1 MTGSAEGGPPVEL
14 DPPEETPPE
23 TAPEDPR
30 LGRWLASPPP
40 EGAETRAALVGF
52 PSDEG
57 VRRNG
62 GRPGAA
68 EGPAAV
74 RRELYGLTPDPRDA
88 AREAMVGLLE
98 RTRDLGDVPVSG
110 DVEADQERLADV
122 LARLLE
128 RGVVPV
134 VLGGGHETAF
144 GHFLAYVRA
153 GLGVEV
159 VNWDAH
165 PDVRPWEEG
174 GAHSGSPFR
183 QALEHPSGA
192 CRRYAVAGLQPG
204 SVAREHLEY
213 LEDRGAEVIW
223 SDGLDAAAVRSLTGR
238 SGGPAMASFDL
249 DAVDRAHAPGVS
261 APATAGL
268 DPRTW
273 LAAAERCGR
282 AAAVSSVDVVEL
294 NPRFDRDGQTAAL
307 AAATVWRFLRGL
319 SLRGTGG
326 GGKTV

>member
-1 MTGSAEGGPPVEL
+1 MTDELPVEL
-14 DPPEETPPE
+14 TPPE
-23 TAPEDPR
+23 APPPESAPGDPR
-30 LGRWLASPPP
+30 LGRWLSADAP
-40 EGAETRAALVGF
+40 GAAETRVALVGF

-68 EGPAAV
+68 EGPGAI
-74 RRELYGLTPDPRDA
+74 RRELYGLTPEPRDP
-88 AREAMVGLLE
+88 AREAMIGLLE
-98 RTRDLGDVPVSG
+98 RTRDLGDVPVEG

-153 GLGVEV
+153 GLGVELL
-159 VNWDAH
+159 NWDAH

-183 QALEHPSGA
+183 QALDHPSES
-192 CRRYAVAGLQPG
+192 CRGYAVAGLQPR
-204 SVAREHLEY
+204 SVSREHLEY
-213 LEDRGAEVIW
+213 LRDRGARVLWRDETDVP
-223 SDGLDAAAVRSLTGR
+223 AARDLLGR
-238 SGGPAMASFDL
+238 LAGPAMASFDL

-261 APATAGL
+261 APATRGL
-268 DPRTW
+268 EPRTW
-273 LAAAERCGR
+273 LTAAELCGR
-282 AAAVSSVDVVEL
+282 SGGVSSVEVVEL
-294 NPRFDRDGQTAAL
+294 NPVHDRDGQTAAL

-319 SLRGTGG
+319 ALRGRRSSEAA
-326 GGKTV
+326 V

>member
-1 MTGSAEGGPPVEL
+1 MRGELPVEL
-14 DPPEETPPE
+14 TPPAPAPPE
-23 TAPEDPR
+23 TDGDDPR
-30 LGRWLASPPP
+30 LGGWLA
-40 EGAETRAALVGF
+40 GETRGPVETRVALVGF

-68 EGPAAV
+68 EGPSAL
-74 RRELYGLTPDPRDA
+74 RRELYGLTPEPRDPV
-88 AREAMVGLLE
+88 RKPMIELLK
-98 RTRDLGDVPVSG
+98 RTRDLGDVPVDG

-128 RGVVPV
+128 RGVTPV

-153 GLGVEV
+153 GLGVEI

-192 CRRYAVAGLQPG
+192 CEGYSVAGLQPG
-204 SVAREHLEY
+204 SVARAHLEY
-213 LEDRGAEVIW
+213 LRRQGAGVLWREGTGV
-223 SDGLDAAAVRSLTGR
+223 SAARELLGR
-238 SGGPAMASFDL
+238 LGDPAMASFDL
-249 DAVDRAHAPGVS
+249 DAVDRSHAPGVS
-261 APATAGL
+261 APATGGL
-268 DPRTW
+268 PASTW
-273 LAAAERCGR
+273 LDIAESCGR
-282 AAAVSSVDVVEL
+282 TDAVSSVDVVEL
-294 NPRFDRDGQTAAL
+294 NPEYDRDGETAAL

-319 SLRGTGG
+319 ALRGSGTAG
-326 GGKTV
+326 TAV

>member
-1 MTGSAEGGPPVEL
+1 MRGELPVEL
-14 DPPEETPPE
+14 APPAAAPPE
-23 TAPEDPR
+23 TDADDPR
-30 LGRWLASPPP
+30 MGRWLAEESPGP
-40 EGAETRAALVGF
+40 AETRVALVGF

-68 EGPAAV
+68 EGPGAL
-74 RRELYGLTPDPRDA
+74 RRELYGLTPEPRDP
-88 AREAMVGLLE
+88 AREPMIRLLE
-98 RTRDLGDVPVSG
+98 RTRDLGDVPVDG

-128 RGVVPV
+128 RGVTPV

-192 CRRYAVAGLQPG
+192 CRGYSVAGLQPR
-204 SVAREHLEY
+204 SVARAHLAY
-213 LEDRGAEVIW
+213 LRRQGAGVLWRDETDV
-223 SDGLDAAAVRSLTGR
+223 SAARQLLGR
-238 SGGPAMASFDL
+238 LGGPAMASFDL
-249 DAVDRAHAPGVS
+249 DAVDRSDAPGVS
-261 APATAGL
+261 APATGGL
-268 DPRTW
+268 AASTW
-273 LAAAERCGR
+273 LDIAETCGR
-282 AAAVSSVDVVEL
+282 TDAVASVDVVEL
-294 NPRFDRDGQTAAL
+294 NPAHDRDGQTAAL

-319 SLRGTGG
+319 ALRGGG
-326 GGKTV
+326 TAGTAV

>member
-1 MTGSAEGGPPVEL
+1 MSEELPVEL
-14 DPPEETPPE
+14 TPPAPGPPE
-23 TAPEDPR
+23 TGADDPR
-30 LGRWLASPPP
+30 LGGWLAGERPGP
-40 EGAETRAALVGF
+40 AETRVALVGF

-68 EGPAAV
+68 DGPAAL
-74 RRELYGLTPDPRDA
+74 RRELYGLTPEPRDPV
-88 AREAMVGLLE
+88 REPMVQLLK
-98 RTRDLGDVPVSG
+98 RTRDLGDVPVDG

-128 RGVVPV
+128 RGVTPV

-144 GHFLAYVRA
+144 GHFLAYVQA
-153 GLGVEV
+153 GLDVEI

-192 CRRYAVAGLQPG
+192 CRGYSVAGLQPG
-204 SVAREHLEY
+204 SVARSHLEY
-213 LEDRGAEVIW
+213 LRERGAEVLW
-223 SDGLDAAAVRSLTGR
+223 RDGTDATAARELLGR
-238 SGGPAMASFDL
+238 FGEPVMASFDL

-261 APATAGL
+261 APATGGVSA
-268 DPRTW
+268 RTW
-273 LAAAERCGR
+273 LDVAELCGR
-282 AAAVSSVDVVEL
+282 TAGVSSVDVVEL
-294 NPRFDRDGQTAAL
+294 NPGYDRDGQTAAL
-307 AAATVWRFLRGL
+307 AAATVWRFLRGIA
-319 SLRGTGG
+319 LRSDGTGA
-326 GGKTV
+326 TAV

>member
-1 MTGSAEGGPPVEL
+1 MAGDVSADLAEGL
-14 DPPEETPPE
+14 DPPRTPVPD
-23 TAPEDPR
+23 TAGDDPR
-30 LGRWLASPPP
+30 LGRWLAR
-40 EGAETRAALVGF
+40 GRGGAAETRVALVGF

-68 EGPAAV
+68 GGPEAI
-74 RRELYGLTPDPRDA
+74 RRELYGLTPEPREP
-88 AREAMVGLLE
+88 AREPMVALLE

-110 DVEADQERLADV
+110 AVEEDQERLADA

-128 RGVVPV
+128 RHVVPV
-134 VLGGGHETAF
+134 VLGGGHETAY

-153 GLGVEV
+153 DLGVEI

-165 PDVRPWEEG
+165 PDVRPVVEV

-192 CRRYAVAGLQPG
+192 CRGLAVAGLQPD
-204 SVAREHLEY
+204 SVSGEHLEY
-213 LEDRGAEVIW
+213 LWERGAEVVFRE
-223 SDGLDAAAVRSLTGR
+223 DADRSAARELLRRR
-238 SGGPAMASFDL
+238 SGPTMVSFDL

-261 APATAGL
+261 APATRGL
-268 DPRTW
+268 EPGTW
-273 LAAAERCGR
+273 LAAAELSGR
-282 AAAVSSVDVVEL
+282 RSAVSSADVVEL

-307 AAATVWRFLRGL
+307 AASTVWHFLRGL
-319 SLRGTGG
+319 ALREAGG
-326 GGKTV
+326 PDRLA